1 MYRYFYFQKQLMIKA
16 QTLPYQKNLLAPN
29 LSKETLDFHYDKHHI
44 GYVKKLNSLIIS
56 TKYESNTLEDII
68 KESYKSEDTAI
79 YNNAAQ
85 IWNHDF
91 YWNSLGLENNIPDTI
106 CKLINNNFETVQN
119 FKNQL
124 IEKGMSLFGS
134 GWLWLVQ
141 NRHTRKLN
149 FIVTSNAINP
159 LILGV
164 VPLFTI
170 DLWEHAYYIDYR
182 NDRKT
187 YLTNII
193 KCLNWY
199 FVNKNLINCQ

>member
-106 CKLINNNFETVQN
+106 CKLINNN
-119 FKNQL
+119 
-124 IEKGMSLFGS
+124 
-134 GWLWLVQ
+134 
-141 NRHTRKLN
+141 
-149 FIVTSNAINP
+149 
-159 LILGV
+159 
-164 VPLFTI
+164 
-170 DLWEHAYYIDYR
+170 
-182 NDRKT
+182 
-187 YLTNII
+187 
-193 KCLNWY
+193 
-199 FVNKNLINCQ
+199 